1 MAKILIY
8 GNPNSPLVR
17 QRGLIGQNAGH
28 EIIWFSHHQA
38 DLEDVTAFSMPSIAR
53 KNLLARAILEPF
65 FLLHVLIKQQ
75 PDLVHVHFASKGL
88 AAVPLLRFH
97 PLIVSTMGSDIY
109 PDQSY
114 RGIFA
119 PFIKLLLN
127 HADCITSKSDF
138 MDSALDN
145 IGDFRTKLRR
155 ITWGID
161 LSRFHPNR
169 AVESLRN
176 KMHIKENAFVFFDPR
191 SARPLYNKH
200 IILEAFSKF
209 VDQVDTA
216 VLLISEMGAKKT
228 YLQQI
233 KDQAHQL
240 DIMDN
245 IRFLGSIPYQSMPD
259 YYNLANVT
267 ISVPSSDGF
276 PQTIYEAFA
285 CGSFLIVGDLPQ
297 YKGVIRNQENAKTV
311 HLGNVDDLVRAMV
324 WTYENHSLRD
334 QAIKHNHEYVCGNA
348 DSVKQANLVNHI
360 YNQLLDGSFS

>member
-88 AAVPLLRFH
+88 AA
-97 PLIVSTMGSDIY
+97 
-109 PDQSY
+109 
-114 RGIFA
+114 
-119 PFIKLLLN
+119 
-127 HADCITSKSDF
+127 
-138 MDSALDN
+138 
-145 IGDFRTKLRR
+145 
-155 ITWGID
+155 TWGID